1 MMMPSF
7 LVMTMGDLTNPEN
20 WKFST
25 VKSEIMKQNFRR
37 LLITL
42 AWGSAEVSFE
52 PFRRVYS
59 MLWEM
64 RVISAL
70 TNKKYIV
77 NITSA

>member
-1 MMMPSF
+1 MMMPSC
-7 LVMTMGDLTNPEN
+7 LVMTMGDLTNSEN
-20 WKFST
+20 WRFSI
-25 VKSEIMKQNFRR
+25 VKSEIMQQNFKC

-42 AWGSAEVSFE
+42 MWRSAEVSFE
-52 PFRRVYS
+52 PFRRSYA